1 MQSRVTKAAGNRY
14 CQARLKAAKYNEKLL
29 TRAGAVDYLPG
40 VTEDSLKKYEL
51 DITKTPN
58 TVVALMA
65 DAYAEPELRAW
76 YCANECP
83 LGKDRIAEISDMPPE
98 RCVLRMR
105 RHMDDMQ
112 DALTEFAEIVED
124 GVITPEELEMVPEIK
139 KRFTEARQKVDEM
152 LAAIEKIEARKG
164 YPDGEKRCRSMGRTA
179 AATKEPPKFLRVAD
193 VAAMLDISESHAYK
207 IMRQL
212 NKELEAKGKIVT
224 AGRVSRRYLE
234 ERMY

>member
-83 LGKDRIAEISDMPPE
+83 LGKDRIAEISYMPPE

-139 KRFTEARQKVDEM
+139 RRFTEARQKVDEM

-164 YPDGEKRCRSMGRTA
+164 YPD
-179 AATKEPPKFLRVAD
+179 
-193 VAAMLDISESHAYK
+193 
-207 IMRQL
+207 
-212 NKELEAKGKIVT
+212 
-224 AGRVSRRYLE
+224 
-234 ERMY
+234 

>member
-1 MQSRVTKAAGNRY
+1 MVTLQDTHGRQSSIPSAPSPSL
-14 CQARLKAAKYNEKLL
+14 QASLVRQERSLSEAAKYNEKLL

-139 KRFTEARQKVDEM
+139 RRFTEARQKVDEM

-164 YPDGEKRCRSMGRTA
+164 YPD
-179 AATKEPPKFLRVAD
+179 
-193 VAAMLDISESHAYK
+193 
-207 IMRQL
+207 
-212 NKELEAKGKIVT
+212 
-224 AGRVSRRYLE
+224 
-234 ERMY
+234 

>member
-1 MQSRVTKAAGNRY
+1 
-14 CQARLKAAKYNEKLL
+14 
-29 TRAGAVDYLPG
+29 
-40 VTEDSLKKYEL
+40 
-51 DITKTPN
+51 
-58 TVVALMA
+58 MA

-83 LGKDRIAEISDMPPE
+83 LGKDRVAEISDMPPE

-139 KRFTEARQKVDEM
+139 RRFTEARQKVDEM

-164 YPDGEKRCRSMGRTA
+164 YPD
-179 AATKEPPKFLRVAD
+179 
-193 VAAMLDISESHAYK
+193 
-207 IMRQL
+207 
-212 NKELEAKGKIVT
+212 
-224 AGRVSRRYLE
+224 
-234 ERMY
+234 